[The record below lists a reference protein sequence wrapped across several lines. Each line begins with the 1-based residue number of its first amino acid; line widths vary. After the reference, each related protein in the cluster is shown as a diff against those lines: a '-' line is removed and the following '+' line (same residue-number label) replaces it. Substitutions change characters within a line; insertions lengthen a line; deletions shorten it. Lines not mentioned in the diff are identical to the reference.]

1 MKFFERSSGYLK
13 TTISKRSGSRRW
25 KDNLSTKMRS
35 KMPVSSLPI
44 SVGCIEPVGILYA
57 STTKYLSITAMTI
70 AIVMASMLSRHGRL
84 RVEASSAVE
93 SGAEGSGVCVIRS
106 YEDSHCQMS

>member
-1 MKFFERSSGYLK
+1 
-13 TTISKRSGSRRW
+13 
-25 KDNLSTKMRS
+25 
-35 KMPVSSLPI
+35 
-44 SVGCIEPVGILYA
+44 
-57 STTKYLSITAMTI
+57 MTI

-106 YEDSHCQMS
+106 YEDSHCLTA